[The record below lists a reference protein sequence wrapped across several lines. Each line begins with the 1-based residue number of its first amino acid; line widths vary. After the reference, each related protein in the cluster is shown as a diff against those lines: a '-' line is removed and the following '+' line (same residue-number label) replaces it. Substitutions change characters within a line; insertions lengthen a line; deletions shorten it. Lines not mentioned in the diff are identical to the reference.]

1 MTIETL
7 NQHHAIADLLTFHTG
22 MDDQPIAKIHN
33 ATATAEISLYGG
45 HVLSYKPHGETEDV
59 IFLSDLATCAK
70 GKAIRGGIPICWP
83 WFGADPDGLGRPNHG
98 FVRNRLWQVIATAAI
113 DSGTTKLT
121 LGLSDTDDTRNL
133 WPYRF
138 ELAIA
143 ITVGD
148 ALTVELITRN
158 TGNTPFKLTQALHTY
173 FTVGDIDRVRV
184 RGLEGKYYLDKVDG
198 DARKFQSGAIAITGE
213 VDRIYLDVPAVLT
226 IDDPALDRQIHTT
239 SSGNTTAVVWN
250 PWIEKAAA
258 MGDLGNTDYQRMI
271 CVETTNAAS
280 DVIEVA
286 PGETFCLGANYR
298 VHRL

>member
-1 MTIETL
+1 MTIDTL
-7 NQHHAIADLLTFHTG
+7 NQRHAIADVLTFHTG
-22 MDDQPIAKIHN
+22 MDDQPIAKIRN
-33 ATATAEISLYGG
+33 DNATAEISLYGG
-45 HVLSYKPHGETEDV
+45 HVLSYKPHSETEDV
-59 IFLSDLATCAK
+59 IFVSDLATCAN

-98 FVRNRLWQVIATAAI
+98 FVRNRLWQAIATEAI

-121 LGLSDTDDTRNL
+121 LGLSDTDDTRAI
-133 WPYRF
+133 WPHRF
-138 ELAIA
+138 DLAIA

-158 TGNTPFKLTQALHTY
+158 TGNTPFHLTQALHTY
-173 FTVGDIDRVRV
+173 FIVGDINRVRV

-198 DARKFQSGAIAITGE
+198 DARKFQSEAIAIAGE

-226 IDDPALDRQIHTT
+226 IDDPALDRRIHTT

-250 PWIEKAAA
+250 PWIDKAAA
-258 MGDLGNTDYQRMI
+258 MGDLGNAEYKTMI

-286 PGETFCLGANYR
+286 PGETFCLSASYR
-298 VHRL
+298 VDR